1 MKIFLLLEFCFK
13 LCVLMIFGLSLDSEL
28 RKNVSFFEF
37 ISRVLLEIAITL
49 FLSWKAEVFRNSFI
63 LMLLI
68 WNSHGVF
75 V

>member
-1 MKIFLLLEFCFK
+1 M
-13 LCVLMIFGLSLDSEL
+13 FGLCLDAEL
-28 RKNVSFFEF
+28 RKDVSLFEF

-49 FLSWKAEVFRNSFI
+49 FLSAIAGVFHNSFVV
-63 LMLLI
+63 MLLI